1 MIDQATID
9 RITDA
14 ARIEEVVSDYVTL
27 KKRGVNLI
35 GLCPFHNEKTPSF
48 IVSPAKGICKCFGC
62 GKGGNS
68 VHFIME
74 HEQIS
79 YYEAL
84 KFLAKK
90 YHIEVEE
97 RELTPE
103 ETAAQNDRESMFRV
117 NEYAQKYFS
126 DTLHHHI
133 DGKAVGLAYFRE
145 RGFRDDIIQKFQLG
159 YSLEQRDAFTQ
170 AAIKAGY
177 KQEYLIKTGLTLT
190 PIDSPSKGELG
201 DSANGAI
208 TANSQFTKSPPEGDL
223 GSRGLRALD
232 RFRGR
237 VMFPV
242 HSLSGKVVAFGGR
255 ILKKDDKMAKYI
267 NSPESEIYHKSNE
280 LYGIYFAK
288 QAIVRHDRCYLV
300 EGYTDVISMHQS
312 GIENVVASSGTSLT
326 PGQIRLIHR
335 FTSNVTVIYDG
346 DEAGIKASIRGIDLL
361 LEEGLNIKVL
371 LLPDGD
377 DPDSFARKHNASDFI
392 EFVEQKSLDF
402 IRFKTNLLLK
412 DAGKDPVK
420 RAGLISDIVR
430 SIAIIPNPIIRSE
443 YVKEC
448 GSLLHVEEAILY
460 HEINKLKQNEREKSI
475 VREKT
480 QKDAVADTGDS
491 QLLAPGVA
499 ASAVFEQEERN
510 ILEALIRYGEKTL
523 YYADSEMGK
532 NEEPVTV
539 GDFILE
545 ELERDGLEFSHPVHY
560 GIFEQYKENYRNGN
574 FAAERFFINHPNEKI
589 SLLAADLLTEK
600 YTLSK
605 IHTKIKKLP
614 SDSERL
620 IELIPRLVFEFKNSY
635 ILSLVREKLL
645 EMKTSSEAGNA
656 GRVNEIMQEIGRLN
670 RIQQKLSKTLGE
682 RIIIKI

>member
-1 MIDQATID
+1 MLDQSTID
-9 RITDA
+9 KITDA
-14 ARIEEVVSDYVTL
+14 AQIQDVVGDYVTL
-27 KKRGVNLI
+27 RKRGVNLL

-48 IVSPAKGICKCFGC
+48 TVSPAKGIFKCFGC

-84 KFLAKK
+84 KYLARK
-90 YHIEVEE
+90 YHIEFQE
-97 RELTPE
+97 RELSAE
-103 ETAAQNDRESMFRV
+103 EMAIRNDRESMFLV
-117 NEYAQKYFS
+117 NEFAQKHFS
-126 DTLHHHI
+126 STLHNHI
-133 DGKAVGLAYFRE
+133 DGKSIGLGYFRE

-159 YSLEQRDAFTQ
+159 YSLDQRDAFTQ
-170 AAIKAGY
+170 SAIKAGY
-177 KQEYLIKTGLTLT
+177 NKEYLVKTGLTL
-190 PIDSPSKGELG
+190 
-201 DSANGAI
+201 
-208 TANSQFTKSPPEGDL
+208 EGDNGYL
-223 GSRGLRALD
+223 AD

-255 ILKKDDKMAKYI
+255 ILKKDDKMAKYV
-267 NSPESEIYHKSNE
+267 NSPESEIYHKSSE

-288 QAIVRHDRCYLV
+288 QAIVRQDRCFLV

-335 FTSNVTVIYDG
+335 FTENVTVIYDG
-346 DEAGIKASIRGIDLL
+346 DAAGIKASIRGIDLL

-392 EFVEQKSLDF
+392 EFVETNSSDF

-412 DAGKDPVK
+412 DAGNDPIK
-420 RAGLISDIVR
+420 RAGLVSDIVR
-430 SIAIIPNPIIRSE
+430 SIAIIPNSMIRAE

-448 GSLLHVEEAILY
+448 SALLAVEEAMLY
-460 HEINKLKQNEREKSI
+460 HEINKIKNTEQGKTVARPQNQPAEAIPHFE
-475 VREKT
+475 
-480 QKDAVADTGDS
+480 DMDGGDVYTS
-491 QLLAPGVA
+491 PYE
-499 ASAVFEQEERN
+499 SEERN
-510 ILEALIRYGEKTL
+510 ILELLIRYGQTL
-523 YYADSEMGK
+523 MYYANDDQK
-532 NEEPVTV
+532 TPVTAAAY
-539 GDFILE
+539 ITE
-545 ELERDGLEFSHPVHY
+545 ELECDGIEFQNPLHQLIY
-560 GIFEQYKENYRNGN
+560 EEYKAHAMDENFVADRYFLYHSDAR
-574 FAAERFFINHPNEKI
+574 I
-589 SLLAADLLTEK
+589 SQLTADLITEK

-605 IHTKIKKLP
+605 VHSKVKKVE

-620 IELIPRLVFEFKNSY
+620 IELIPRVIFEYKNSL
-635 ILSLVREKLL
+635 IIARIRQKLL
-645 EMKTSSEAGNA
+645 EMKAASDNKNNL
-656 GRVNEIMQEIGRLN
+656 RVDEIMREMAELEGVKRQ
-670 RIQQKLSKTLGE
+670 LSKTLGE

>member
-27 KKRGVNLI
+27 KKRGVNMI

-62 GKGGNS
+62 GKGGSS

-97 RELTPE
+97 RELSPE
-103 ETAAQNDRESMFRV
+103 EEAVRNDRESMFRV

-126 DTLHHHI
+126 DTLLHHI
-133 DGKAVGLAYFRE
+133 DGKAIGLAYFRE
-145 RGFRDDIIQKFQLG
+145 RGFRDDIIKKFQLG
-159 YSLEQRDAFTQ
+159 YSLDQRDAFTQ
-170 AAIKAGY
+170 TAIKAGY
-177 KQEYLIKTGLTLT
+177 KQEYLVKTGLTLENE
-190 PIDSPSKGELG
+190 SGYVS
-201 DSANGAI
+201 
-208 TANSQFTKSPPEGDL
+208 
-223 GSRGLRALD
+223 D

-255 ILKKDDKMAKYI
+255 ILKKDDKMAKYV

-312 GIENVVASSGTSLT
+312 GVENVVASSGTSLT
-326 PGQIRLIHR
+326 QGQIRLIHR
-335 FTSNVTVIYDG
+335 FTPNVTVIYDG
-346 DEAGIKASIRGIDLL
+346 DAAGIKASIRGIDLL

-392 EFVEQKSLDF
+392 EFVEQNSLDF

-412 DAGKDPVK
+412 DVGNDPVK
-420 RAGLISDIVR
+420 RAGLITDIVR

-448 GSLLHVEEAILY
+448 SSLLHVEESILY
-460 HEINKLKQNEREKSI
+460 HEINKLKQNEREKNI
-475 VREKT
+475 IRERT
-480 QKDAVADTGDS
+480 QQDRASAIKEDQTS
-491 QLLAPGVA
+491 SPTLIA
-499 ASAVFEQEERN
+499 ASAFEQEERN
-510 ILEALIRYGEKTL
+510 LLEALIRYGENVL
-523 YYADSEMGK
+523 YYSDAETGK
-532 NEEPVTV
+532 NEIPVHV

-545 ELERDGLEFSHPVHY
+545 ELERDNLEFSHPVHY
-560 GIFEQYKENYRNGN
+560 GMMEQYKEHYKNEN
-574 FAAERFFINHPNEKI
+574 FTAERFFINHSNSEI
-589 SLLAADLLTEK
+589 SLLAADLIAEK

-605 IHTKIKKLP
+605 IHSKIKKLP

-635 ILSLVREKLL
+635 ILSLIREKLL
-645 EMKTSSEAGNA
+645 EMKNASEAGNVEQ
-656 GRVNEIMQEIGRLN
+656 VNEIMTEIGRLN
-670 RIQQKLSKTLGE
+670 QIQQQLSKTLGE